1 MQYILEFLGLMA
13 VFSIFIVVPGADFAV
28 ILRQSIV
35 HGRRAA
41 VMTGLGMGFSLLFH
55 ISYTIL
61 GLGLIVSKS
70 LMLFAMIKWA
80 GVTYLVYLV
89 YLGIKSFREPGFKV
103 RDIEVTAEDRE
114 PVSMLK
120 CLGMGFI
127 TNALNPKPVL
137 FFLSLFSTLVHH
149 DTPALIQ
156 FSYGIGMATALVAWF
171 AGVSY
176 FFTVKTIRD
185 RFIAS
190 GKWFNRVTG
199 AALVGFGFRLAL
211 SRAAD

>member
-1 MQYILEFLGLMA
+1 MNIMQYLWEFLGLMA
-13 VFSIFIVVPGADFAV
+13 VFSIFIVAPGADFAV

-70 LMLFAMIKWA
+70 LLMFSLIKWA
-80 GVTYLVYLV
+80 GVLYLVYI
-89 YLGIKSFREPGFKV
+89 GIKSMRQAGFKV
-103 RDIEVTAEDRE
+103 HEIDITEADRKPLSVWRCLATGFVTN
-114 PVSMLK
+114 V
-120 CLGMGFI
+120 
-127 TNALNPKPVL
+127 LNPKAVL

-156 FSYGIGMATALVAWF
+156 FTYGLGMATALVAWF
-171 AGVSY
+171 AGVAT
-176 FFTVKTIRD
+176 FFTVKPIRD

-190 GKWFNRVTG
+190 GKWFNRITG
-199 AALVGFGFRLAL
+199 VALVGFGVRLAL
-211 SRAAD
+211 ARAGD

>member
-1 MQYILEFLGLMA
+1 MPYIFEFLGLMA

-41 VMTGLGMGFSLLFH
+41 IMTGLGMGFSLLFH
-55 ISYTIL
+55 ISYTVL

-80 GVTYLVYLV
+80 GVAYLI

-103 RDIEVTAEDRE
+103 QDIEVTREDRK
-114 PVSMLK
+114 PVSILQ

-149 DTPALIQ
+149 DTPVLIQ

-176 FFTVKTIRD
+176 FFTVKAIRD

-190 GKWFNRVTG
+190 GKWFNRITG

-211 SRAAD
+211 ARAAD

>member
-1 MQYILEFLGLMA
+1 MQYILEFLSLMA

-28 ILRQSIV
+28 ILRQCIV

-80 GVTYLVYLV
+80 GVAYLV
-89 YLGIKSFREPGFKV
+89 YLGIKSFREPGFRV
-103 RDIEVTAEDRE
+103 QEIEVTAEDRK
-114 PVSMLK
+114 PVSMSK

-176 FFTVKTIRD
+176 FFTVKAIRD

-190 GKWFNRVTG
+190 GKWFNRITG

>member
-1 MQYILEFLGLMA
+1 MPYIFEFLGLMA

-41 VMTGLGMGFSLLFH
+41 IMTGLGMGFSLLFH

-70 LMLFAMIKWA
+70 LMLFAVIKWA
-80 GVTYLVYLV
+80 GVAYLV
-89 YLGIKSFREPGFKV
+89 YLGIKSFRDPGFKV
-103 RDIEVTAEDRE
+103 QDIEVTAEDGK

-156 FSYGIGMATALVAWF
+156 FSYGIGMATALIAWF

-190 GKWFNRVTG
+190 GKWFNRITG

>member
-28 ILRQSIV
+28 ILRKSIV

-41 VMTGLGMGFSLLFH
+41 IMTELGMGFSLLFH

-70 LMLFAMIKWA
+70 LMLFAVIKWA
-80 GVTYLVYLV
+80 GVAYLV

-103 RDIEVTAEDRE
+103 RDIEVTAEDRK

-176 FFTVKTIRD
+176 FFTVKAIRD

-190 GKWFNRVTG
+190 GKWFNRITG

>member
-1 MQYILEFLGLMA
+1 MQYLLEFLGLMA

-41 VMTGLGMGFSLLFH
+41 MMTGLGMGLSLLFH
-55 ISYTIL
+55 ISYTIF
-61 GLGLIVSKS
+61 GLGLVVSKS

-80 GVTYLVYLV
+80 GVAYLV
-89 YLGIKSFREPGFKV
+89 YLGIKSFREPGFNV
-103 RDIEVTAEDRE
+103 REIEVTEADRKA
-114 PVSMLK
+114 VSAVK
-120 CLGMGFI
+120 CLGTGFI

-156 FSYGIGMATALVAWF
+156 FSYGIGMASALVAWF
-171 AGVSY
+171 AGVSI
-176 FFTVKTIRD
+176 FFTVKPIRD

-190 GKWFNRVTG
+190 SKWFNRITG

-211 SRAAD
+211 TRAAD

>member
-41 VMTGLGMGFSLLFH
+41 MMTGLGMGFSLLFH

-61 GLGLIVSKS
+61 GLGLIVSQS
-70 LMLFAMIKWA
+70 LMLFSLIKWA
-80 GVTYLVYLV
+80 GVAYLI
-89 YLGIKSFREPGFKV
+89 YLGIMSFRSSGFNVETIKV
-103 RDIEVTAEDRE
+103 TEADRK
-114 PVSMLK
+114 PISALK
-120 CLGMGFI
+120 CLSMGFI

-156 FSYGIGMATALVAWF
+156 FSYGIGMATALAVWF
-171 AGVSY
+171 AGVST
-176 FFTVKTIRD
+176 FFTVKAVRD

-190 GKWFNRVTG
+190 GKWFNRITG

-211 SRAAD
+211 TRAAD

>member
-1 MQYILEFLGLMA
+1 MQYLYEFLCLMA

-41 VMTGLGMGFSLLFH
+41 TMTGLGMGFSLLFH
-55 ISYTIL
+55 VSYTIL

-80 GVTYLVYLV
+80 GVTYLVYL
-89 YLGIKSFREPGFKV
+89 GIKSFRDPGFNV
-103 RDIEVTAEDRE
+103 REIEVREEDRK
-114 PVSMLK
+114 PLSTIK

-149 DTPALIQ
+149 DTPVLIQ
-156 FSYGIGMATALVAWF
+156 FCYGIGMANALVTWF
-171 AGVSY
+171 AAVSL
-176 FFTVKTIRD
+176 FFTAKPIRD

-190 GKWFNRVTG
+190 GRWFNRITG

-211 SRAAD
+211 VRAAD

>member
-1 MQYILEFLGLMA
+1 MQYLFEFLGLMA

-28 ILRQSIV
+28 VLRQSVV

-41 VMTGLGMGFSLLFH
+41 MMTGVGMGFSLLFH

-70 LMLFAMIKWA
+70 LLLFSVIKWA
-80 GVTYLVYLV
+80 GVAYLV
-89 YLGIKSFREPGFKV
+89 YLGIKSFRDPGFKV
-103 RDIEVTAEDRE
+103 TDIEVTEDDRKT
-114 PVSMLK
+114 VSAWR
-120 CLGMGFI
+120 CLATGFI

-171 AGVSY
+171 AAVSV
-176 FFTVKTIRD
+176 FFTVKPIRD
-185 RFIAS
+185 RFIAG
-190 GKWFNRVTG
+190 GKWFNRITG
-199 AALVGFGFRLAL
+199 AALVGFGLRLAL
-211 SRAAD
+211 ARAAD

>member
-80 GVTYLVYLV
+80 GVAYLV

-176 FFTVKTIRD
+176 FFTVKAIRD

>member
-1 MQYILEFLGLMA
+1 MSYMFEFLGLMA
-13 VFSIFIVVPGADFAV
+13 VFSIFIVAPGADFAV

-41 VMTGLGMGFSLLFH
+41 IMTGLGMGISLLFH
-55 ISYTIL
+55 VSYTIL
-61 GLGLIVSKS
+61 GLGLIVSQS
-70 LMLFAMIKWA
+70 LMLFATIKWA
-80 GVTYLVYLV
+80 GVAYLV
-89 YLGIKSFREPGFKV
+89 YLGINSFREPGFKV
-103 RDIEVTAEDRE
+103 REIELAAERRQ
-114 PVSMLK
+114 PVSVLK

-176 FFTVKTIRD
+176 FFTVKAIRD

-190 GKWFNRVTG
+190 GKWFNRITG

-211 SRAAD
+211 ARAAD

>member
-1 MQYILEFLGLMA
+1 MSMQYVLEFLGLMT

-41 VMTGLGMGFSLLFH
+41 IMSGIGMGFSLLFH

-61 GLGLIVSKS
+61 GLGLIVSQS

-80 GVTYLVYLV
+80 GVAYLV
-89 YLGIKSFREPGFKV
+89 YLGIKSFRAPGFNVADIKV
-103 RDIEVTAEDRE
+103 SEEDRK
-114 PVSMLK
+114 PISALR

-149 DTPALIQ
+149 DTPGLIQ

-171 AGVSY
+171 AAVST
-176 FFTVKTIRD
+176 FFTVKAVRD

-190 GKWFNRVTG
+190 GKWFNRITG

-211 SRAAD
+211 ARAAD

>member
-41 VMTGLGMGFSLLFH
+41 IMTGLGMGFSLLFH

-70 LMLFAMIKWA
+70 LMLFAVIKWA
-80 GVTYLVYLV
+80 GVAYLV
-89 YLGIKSFREPGFKV
+89 YLGIKSFRKPGFKV
-103 RDIEVTAEDRE
+103 QEIEVTAEDRK

-149 DTPALIQ
+149 DTPDLIQ

-176 FFTVKTIRD
+176 FFTVKAICD
-185 RFIAS
+185 RFIAG
-190 GKWFNRVTG
+190 GKWFNRISG

-211 SRAAD
+211 TRAAD

>member
-41 VMTGLGMGFSLLFH
+41 IMTGLGMGFSLLFH

-61 GLGLIVSKS
+61 GLGIIVSKS

-80 GVTYLVYLV
+80 GVAYLV

-103 RDIEVTAEDRE
+103 HDIEVTAEDRE

-120 CLGMGFI
+120 CIGMGFI

-137 FFLSLFSTLVHH
+137 FFLSLFSTLVHQ
-149 DTPALIQ
+149 DTPVLIQ

-176 FFTVKTIRD
+176 FFTVKSIRD

-190 GKWFNRVTG
+190 GKWFNRITG

>member
-80 GVTYLVYLV
+80 GVTYLV

>member
-1 MQYILEFLGLMA
+1 MPYILEFLGLMA

-41 VMTGLGMGFSLLFH
+41 IMTGLGMGFSLLFH

-70 LMLFAMIKWA
+70 LTLFAVIKWA
-80 GVTYLVYLV
+80 GVAYLV
-89 YLGIKSFREPGFKV
+89 YLGIKSFRDPGFKV
-103 RDIEVTAEDRE
+103 QDIEVTAEDRK
-114 PVSMLK
+114 PVSMFK

-156 FSYGIGMATALVAWF
+156 FSYGIGMATALIAWF

-176 FFTVKTIRD
+176 FFTVKAIRD

-190 GKWFNRVTG
+190 GKWFNRITG

>member
-1 MQYILEFLGLMA
+1 MQYFFEFLGLMA

-41 VMTGLGMGFSLLFH
+41 MMTGLGMGFSLLFH

-70 LMLFAMIKWA
+70 LMMFAMIKWA
-80 GVTYLVYLV
+80 GVAYLV

-103 RDIEVTAEDRE
+103 NEIEISDEDRK
-114 PVSMLK
+114 PISALK

-156 FSYGIGMATALVAWF
+156 FSYGIGMGNGARRLVC
-171 AGVSY
+171 G
-176 FFTVKTIRD
+176 
-185 RFIAS
+185 RFHLLHRQAHS
-190 GKWFNRVTG
+190 
-199 AALVGFGFRLAL
+199 
-211 SRAAD
+211 

>member
-41 VMTGLGMGFSLLFH
+41 MMTGLGMGFSLLFH

-61 GLGLIVSKS
+61 GLGLIVSQS
-70 LMLFAMIKWA
+70 LMLFSLIKWA
-80 GVTYLVYLV
+80 GVAYLI
-89 YLGIKSFREPGFKV
+89 YLGIMSFRAPGFNVEEIKV
-103 RDIEVTAEDRE
+103 SEAERK
-114 PVSMLK
+114 PISALK

-149 DTPALIQ
+149 DTPAMIQ
-156 FSYGIGMATALVAWF
+156 FSYGIGMATALTVWF
-171 AGVSY
+171 AGVST
-176 FFTVKTIRD
+176 FFTVKAVRD

-190 GKWFNRVTG
+190 GKWFNRITG

-211 SRAAD
+211 TRAAD

>member
-1 MQYILEFLGLMA
+1 
-13 VFSIFIVVPGADFAV
+13 
-28 ILRQSIV
+28 
-35 HGRRAA
+35 
-41 VMTGLGMGFSLLFH
+41 
-55 ISYTIL
+55 
-61 GLGLIVSKS
+61 
-70 LMLFAMIKWA
+70 
-80 GVTYLVYLV
+80 
-89 YLGIKSFREPGFKV
+89 
-103 RDIEVTAEDRE
+103 
-114 PVSMLK
+114 MLK

-176 FFTVKTIRD
+176 FFTVKAIRD

-190 GKWFNRVTG
+190 GKWFNRITG

>member
-35 HGRRAA
+35 HGRRTAI
-41 VMTGLGMGFSLLFH
+41 MTGLGMGFSLLFH

-61 GLGLIVSKS
+61 GLGLILSKS
-70 LMLFAMIKWA
+70 LMLFAAIKWA
-80 GVTYLVYLV
+80 GVAYLV

-103 RDIEVTAEDRE
+103 RDIEVTAEDRK

-127 TNALNPKPVL
+127 TNALNLKPVL

-156 FSYGIGMATALVAWF
+156 FSYGIGMAMALVAWF

-176 FFTVKTIRD
+176 FFTVNAIRD

-190 GKWFNRVTG
+190 GKWFNRITG

>member
-35 HGRRAA
+35 HGRRASI
-41 VMTGLGMGFSLLFH
+41 MTGLGMGFSLLFH

-70 LMLFAMIKWA
+70 LMLFAVIKWV
-80 GVTYLVYLV
+80 GVAYLV

-103 RDIEVTAEDRE
+103 RDIEVTAEDRK

-176 FFTVKTIRD
+176 FFTVKAIRD

-190 GKWFNRVTG
+190 GKWFNRITG

>member
-41 VMTGLGMGFSLLFH
+41 IMTGLGMGFSLLFH

-70 LMLFAMIKWA
+70 LMLFAVIKWA
-80 GVTYLVYLV
+80 GVAYLV

-103 RDIEVTAEDRE
+103 RDIEVTAEDRR

-176 FFTVKTIRD
+176 FFTGKAIRD

-190 GKWFNRVTG
+190 GKWFNRITG